1 MPLGCGFLFVKL
13 FFRFEI
19 FWLCYTQLNQ
29 KCLSF
34 AMFLCAGCGSQ
45 AETIDRREK
54 RNLVDAPNM
63 FDWFHKYW
71 TCVAFGQS
79 LSPGGHRKSEGG
91 ACLHLVHQVLQLFH
105 PMCMT
110 FEKVRILRGEH
121 WSEHLLF
128 SSLSRPT
135 PKTTMIYNKSQS
147 HTNWKLKDVESYERR
162 WKLWK
167 LSESS
172 VSLLAMLAMSM

>member
-135 PKTTMIYNKSQS
+135 PKTTMIYNKS
-147 HTNWKLKDVESYERR
+147 
-162 WKLWK
+162 
-167 LSESS
+167 
-172 VSLLAMLAMSM
+172 